1 MCPQARAV
9 HGETGPGLEQQ
20 QLVVQP
26 CLLTLASP
34 DPYSV
39 DKLGDKLEDKGKRG
53 SYISTFVEEEGEQ
66 SGRHSLKT
74 LSDGGSLDDDDDD
87 KDERVTELHKIQS
100 ELQEVVEKID
110 ASISETQEAR
120 GRDEELPPPPPRYK
134 GGAGAELLGQLS
146 LGEL

>member
-1 MCPQARAV
+1 M

-34 DPYSV
+34 DPYSGA
-39 DKLGDKLEDKGKRG
+39 DTLGNKLGDNLGDKGKRS

-74 LSDGGSLDDDDDD
+74 LSDGGSLDDDGDDDD

-120 GRDEELPPPPPRYK
+120 GRNEDLPPPPPRYK

>member
-1 MCPQARAV
+1 M
-9 HGETGPGLEQQ
+9 HGETGPGLEQ

-39 DKLGDKLEDKGKRG
+39 DKLGDKGKRG

-74 LSDGGSLDDDDDD
+74 LSDGGSLDDDGDDDD

>member
-1 MCPQARAV
+1 M
-9 HGETGPGLEQQ
+9 PGLEQQ

-39 DKLGDKLEDKGKRG
+39 DKLGDKLGDRGKRG

>member
-1 MCPQARAV
+1 MA
-9 HGETGPGLEQQ
+9 GETGPGLEQQ

-39 DKLGDKLEDKGKRG
+39 DKLGDTLGNKSKRS

-74 LSDGGSLDDDDDD
+74 LSDGGSLDDDGDDDD

>member
-1 MCPQARAV
+1 M
-9 HGETGPGLEQQ
+9 HGETGPGLEQ

-39 DKLGDKLEDKGKRG
+39 DKLGDTLGDKIGYKGKRS

-74 LSDGGSLDDDDDD
+74 LSDGGSLDDDGDDDD

>member
-1 MCPQARAV
+1 M
-9 HGETGPGLEQQ
+9 PGLEQQ

-26 CLLTLASP
+26 CLVTLASP
-34 DPYSV
+34 DPFSGA
-39 DKLGDKLEDKGKRG
+39 DTLGDTLGDKGKRG

-74 LSDGGSLDDDDDD
+74 LSDGGSLDDDGDDDD